1 MKVNYHS
8 RRWPHRLRTLA
19 VMTLVMVLFASGFT
33 SGSAPTGPSEVV
45 DGPNLGPIPVL
56 TLSLTPHQLQAAVTE
71 SELGAVTFEGTA
83 TVDQMRIMTSTV
95 TLTAVVSTGWP
106 VVLSDQTIE
115 FSGPGEESFQVTV
128 IVPPGT
134 SAMLTGAVR
143 VDGSCKVPGL
153 APVVAA
159 CSAVVTVSPYYR
171 GRITAPDGI
180 VQVDG
185 GEKQTIELT
194 VYNDGNAYAN
204 MRIYVAQK
212 PKDVQVSFSTTEF
225 DLQQDESIYINV
237 TIGAVSGADPGNYL
251 MGLVVEAD
259 TQAGGTEK
267 ISTFNLSVYIP
278 SLKAKLGTSGMMAI
292 VVVIGAVGAVVV
304 LWKMGKFSE
313 LKWFKRTK
321 ESVGKEE
328 DTVLTPE

>member
-1 MKVNYHS
+1 
-8 RRWPHRLRTLA
+8 
-19 VMTLVMVLFASGFT
+19 MTLVMVLFASGLT
-33 SGSAPTGPSEVV
+33 SGSAPTRPSEVV
-45 DGPNLGPIPVL
+45 DGPDMGPIPVL
-56 TLSLTPHQLQAAVTE
+56 TLSLIPSQLQAAVTE

-95 TLTAVVSTGWP
+95 SLTAVVNAGWP
-106 VVLSDQTIE
+106 VVTSPQTIE
-115 FSGPGEESFQVTV
+115 FTGPGEESFQITV
-128 IVPPGT
+128 IVPPAT
-134 SAMLTGAVR
+134 SALLTGAVR
-143 VDGSCKVPGL
+143 VDGSCKAPGL

-171 GRITAPDGI
+171 GRITAPDGT

-212 PKDVQVSFSTTEF
+212 PKDVQISFSTTEF

-237 TIGAVSGADPGNYL
+237 TIGAVSGADPGDYP
-251 MGLVVEAD
+251 MGLIVEAD
-259 TQAGGTEK
+259 TQAGGTEQ

-278 SLKAKLGTSGMMAI
+278 SMRARLGTGGMMTI
-292 VVVIGAVGAVVV
+292 VVVIGAVVGVVV
-304 LWKMGKFSE
+304 LWRMGMFSG
-313 LKWFKRTK
+313 LKWFRRTK
-321 ESVGKEE
+321 ESV
-328 DTVLTPE
+328 